1 MENKGGRPSIL
12 VDLAKDRIRIHRIT
26 LNALGNP
33 DYILLIVNPAEKSL
47 GIMRGKKD
55 DPGVHKVKLSGKN
68 CYELY
73 SRSLTQ
79 KFRQVC
85 TDWVETGRYH
95 MVGSVIPGEQV
106 AKFPMNEATFT
117 GAGKVN

>member
-47 GIMRGKKD
+47 GIMRGEKGD
-55 DPGVHKVKLSGKN
+55 AGVHKVRYSGRN

-73 SRSLTQ
+73 SKALTQ

-85 TDWVETGRYH
+85 TDWVETGRYR
-95 MVGSVIPGEQV
+95 MTGTVIFGEQV
-106 AKFPMNEATFT
+106 AKFPMNEAMFT
-117 GAGKVN
+117 GAGKVH